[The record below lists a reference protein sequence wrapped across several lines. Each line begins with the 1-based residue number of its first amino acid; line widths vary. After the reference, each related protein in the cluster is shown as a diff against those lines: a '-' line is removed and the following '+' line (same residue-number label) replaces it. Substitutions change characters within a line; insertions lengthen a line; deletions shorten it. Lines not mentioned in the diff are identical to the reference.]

1 MNRVRATAGAL
12 LLVLAAAGASA
23 CSVNASPVDLATV
36 ASAQEPVPPGE
47 VQGAAAVPKA
57 SGGAKCADPT
67 ASLRPGALPPPG
79 AMPSGTTMAKIQAR
93 GYLIAGVD
101 QNTYLFGYRNPA
113 TNNLEGFDI
122 DMARDVAAAI
132 FGSPDKVQFKAI
144 TSDQRVPELQSGGVD
159 LVARTMTISC
169 DRLSQVSFSTVYYE
183 AHQRVLVDANS
194 NVASLADLGGRK
206 VCAAAGSDS
215 LTHIAAV
222 SQHPIPV
229 SVSDWSDCLVML
241 QQGSVSA
248 VSTDDTILAGMAA
261 QDPNTKI
268 VGPDVADE
276 PYGIAVKHGD
286 ADFVRFVNGVL
297 DNVRGNGAWASS
309 YATWLQ
315 PHLGGGIPAAPPPSY
330 SD

>member
-1 MNRVRATAGAL
+1 MNRARLIVGAL
-12 LLVLAAAGASA
+12 LLVLATAA

-36 ASAQEPVPPGE
+36 NSAVEPVPPGE

-57 SGGAKCADPT
+57 SAAQTCANPT
-67 ASLRPGALPPPG
+67 ASLTPGAMPPPG
-79 AMPSGTTMAKIQAR
+79 QMPSGTTMAKIQAR

-122 DMARDVAAAI
+122 DMARYVAAAI
-132 FGSPDKVQFKAI
+132 FGDPNKVQFKAI

-159 LVARTMTISC
+159 IVARTMTISC
-169 DRLSQVSFSTVYYE
+169 DRLSQVAFSTVYYD
-183 AHQRVLVDANS
+183 AQQRVLVDKNS
-194 NVASLADLGGRK
+194 QVTGLGDLGGKK

-215 LTHIAAV
+215 LTHIAATPT
-222 SQHPIPV
+222 HPIPV

-241 QQGSVSA
+241 QQGTVSA
-248 VSTDDTILAGMAA
+248 VSTDDSILAGMAA

-268 VGPDVADE
+268 VGPSVADE
-276 PYGIAVKHGD
+276 PYGLAMAHN
-286 ADFVRFVNGVL
+286 ATDFVRFVNGVL
-297 DNVRGNGAWASS
+297 AEIRSNGSWAHS

-315 PHLGGGIPAAPPPSY
+315 PHFGGGVPAAPQPSY